1 MVAIMRKYI
10 SIVILCAVALFNS
23 CSADLLDLQNENT
36 LSTGVFWQTEED
48 AEEGVVSV
56 YNMFYRQ
63 GTWTRNIYTQMN
75 GMADDGVSFAG
86 WTELAESAKFIFTNY
101 NFSETNLK
109 IWREHFTAI
118 YRANQCLDNIPSIA
132 FSDEGH
138 KKDLLAQVKFLRSFY
153 YFYMCVLWD
162 NVPLVLKTASASD
175 KPATCTADQVFTQI
189 EEDLT
194 AAIADLPLTRDD
206 SELGRPTKGSAYG
219 LLART
224 YAQHHKW
231 EDARKCLEW
240 IVDGEGA
247 GIYDLVADY
256 GDNFNNATEDN
267 KESLYEIHFS
277 LDHYVGFD
285 QTDNPFDPAAQLGT
299 QIEVNQSPKGTG
311 WNNIEARHSLVDIFK
326 REKTVSN
333 ENDIRL
339 YYTLWYSDAETD
351 FPGKNHLIYGKTWSE
366 GWSDCGTRAFIKKYS
381 TDVMPLYYWNDNNF
395 RSIRLA
401 DMILLYAEVINE
413 LEGPTAKAVACVDR
427 VRARVNLPL
436 IKESKYYDGAKITAT
451 QDAFR
456 EHIKVERELE
466 LALECVRWIDLKR
479 WGLEDEATL
488 NALKAVDAD
497 FENFVIGKSVRMPI
511 PQIEIDNN
519 PNLVQNPNY

>member
-1 MVAIMRKYI
+1 MKKYFYI
-10 SIVILCAVALFNS
+10 IIAAVATICS
-23 CSADLLDLQNENT
+23 CSTDLLDLQNKNT
-36 LSTGVFWQTEED
+36 LSTGVFWKTEDD
-48 AEEGVVSV
+48 AESGVVSV

-86 WTELAESAKFIFTNY
+86 WTELAESAKFIFNNY
-101 NFSETNLK
+101 NFSEVNLK
-109 IWREHFTAI
+109 LWREHWTAI
-118 YRANQCLDNIPSIA
+118 YRANQCLDNIPSIP
-132 FSDEGH
+132 FSDESH
-138 KKDLLAQVKFLRSFY
+138 KQDLLAQVKFLRSFY

-162 NVPLVLKTASASD
+162 NIPLVLQTSSAAD
-175 KPATCTADQVFTQI
+175 KPATCTPDQVFTQI
-189 EEDLT
+189 EADLT
-194 AAIADLPLTRDD
+194 EAIEYLPLTREEPDY
-206 SELGRPTKGSAYG
+206 GRPTKGSAYG
-219 LLART
+219 LLAKV

-231 EDARKCLEW
+231 QEAKECLEW

-247 GIYDLVADY
+247 GLYDLVDDY
-256 GDNFNNATEDN
+256 GDNFNNRTEDN

-277 LDHYVGFD
+277 LTHYVGFD

-311 WNNIEARHSLVDIFK
+311 WNNIEARHSLVDIYK
-326 REKTVSN
+326 REKTVTN

-351 FPGKNHLIYGKTWSE
+351 FPGKDHIIYGKTWKE
-366 GWSDCGTRAFIKKYS
+366 GWSDCGNRAFIKKYS
-381 TDVMPLYYWNDNNF
+381 TDVKPLYYWNDNNF

-401 DMILLYAEVINE
+401 DMLLLYAETLNE
-413 LEGPTAKAVACVDR
+413 LEGPSAKAVACVDR
-427 VRARVNLPL
+427 VRARVNLPGL
-436 IKESKYYDGAKITAT
+436 KDSKYYNGALVTSDK
-451 QDAFR
+451 DAFR
-456 EHIKVERELE
+456 EQIKIERGLE

-479 WGLEDEATL
+479 WGLDDEKTISDL
-488 NALKAVDAD
+488 RKVDAD
-497 FENFVIGKSVRMPI
+497 FDNFVIGKSSRMPI